1 MVTRIENA
9 IFVTDTLE
17 TDKHLYLENG
27 LIKAFTKE
35 ELPFDEAID
44 AKGLY
49 VAPGFIDIH
58 THGAG
63 NYDFADG
70 TVEDIL
76 QAAHTHGA
84 YGTTT
89 IFPTCTSSSAEDILV
104 FVENVK
110 AAMTETRPGQPYIAG
125 SHLEGPYFSQAM
137 RGAQNPAYI
146 KAPAAEE
153 YREFVKRG
161 EGTVR
166 RFSFAPELTGSEE
179 LCDYLKEQG
188 IVAAFGHTD
197 GVYEELISCIKKGC
211 RLATHL
217 YSGMNTVTRRGLYR
231 KLGAVETA
239 FLEPEVTVEIIADGV
254 HLPKELLR
262 LIYQIKGPDKICL
275 ITDSMR
281 GAGMGEGP
289 SVLGPKH
296 DGMDCVI
303 RDGVAFLTDMTAFAG
318 SVATADRLVRVM
330 HREAGIPLT
339 DCIRMM
345 CKTPASVMGLDDRG
359 QIKEGFTADLV
370 FFDEEIRVQKV
381 ILQGQEL
388 SHTSQ
393 MGD

>member
-1 MVTRIENA
+1 MIVKIENA
-9 IFVTDTLE
+9 VFVTDTLE
-17 TDKHLYLENG
+17 TGKCLYMENG
-27 LIKAFTKE
+27 VIKAFTNE
-35 ELPFDEAID
+35 EQHFDAVID

-63 NYDFADG
+63 DFDFADG

-76 QAAHTHGA
+76 RAAHTHAA

-89 IFPTCTSSSAEDILV
+89 ILPTCTSSSTEDILL

-110 AAMTETRPGQPYIAG
+110 SAMGANKPGHPFIAG

-137 RGAQNPAYI
+137 RGAQNPSYI
-146 KAPAAEE
+146 KAPVPEE
-153 YREFVKRG
+153 YREFLKKG
-161 EGTVR
+161 EGSVR
-166 RFSFAPELTGSEE
+166 RLSFAPELPGSVE

-188 IVAAFGHTD
+188 VVAAFGHTD
-197 GVYEELISCIKKGC
+197 GVYEELLPCIKKGC

-239 FLEPEVTVEIIADGV
+239 FLESEVTVEIIADGV
-254 HLPKELLR
+254 HLPPELLR
-262 LIYQIKGPDKICL
+262 LIYQIKGADKICL

-281 GAGMGEGP
+281 GAGMGEGV

-296 DGMDCVI
+296 DGMDCI
-303 RDGVAFLTDMTAFAG
+303 IKDGVAFLTDMTAFAG

-330 HREAGIPLT
+330 YKEAGIPLT
-339 DCIRMM
+339 ECITMM
-345 CKTPASVMGLDDRG
+345 CKTPAKVIGLNDRG
-359 QIKEGFTADLV
+359 EIKEGFVADLV
-370 FFDEEIRVQKV
+370 FFDEDIRVQNV
-381 ILQGQEL
+381 ILQGQAL
-388 SHTSQ
+388 L
-393 MGD
+393 

>member
-1 MVTRIENA
+1 MVTKIENA

-17 TDKHLYLENG
+17 TDKYLYMENG
-27 LIKAFTKE
+27 FIKAFTNE
-35 ELPFDEAID
+35 EWPFDEVMD

-76 QAAHTHGA
+76 RAAHAHA
-84 YGTTT
+84 VYGTTT
-89 IFPTCTSSSAEDILV
+89 IFPTCTSSSTEDILL

-110 AAMTETRPGQPYIAG
+110 AAMRENQPGHPYIAG

-137 RGAQNPAYI
+137 KGAQNPVYI
-146 KAPAAEE
+146 KAPVVDE
-153 YREFVKRG
+153 YHEFIKRG
-161 EGTVR
+161 EGSVR
-166 RFSFAPELTGSEE
+166 RFSFAPELAGSEE
-179 LCDYLKEQG
+179 LCDYLKVQG

-197 GVYEELISCIKKGC
+197 GVYEELIPCIKKGC

-239 FLEPEVTVEIIADGV
+239 FLEPEVTVEVIADGV
-254 HLPKELLR
+254 HLPAELLK
-262 LIYQIKGPDKICL
+262 LIYQIKGADKICM

-281 GAGMGEGP
+281 GAGMGEGL

-296 DGMDCVI
+296 DGMDCI
-303 RDGVAFLTDMTAFAG
+303 IKDGVAFLTDMTAFAG

-330 HREAGIPLT
+330 HKEAGIPLT
-339 DCIRMM
+339 ECIKMM
-345 CKTPASVMGLDDRG
+345 CKTPAKVMGLTDRG
-359 QIKEGFTADLV
+359 EIKEGFAADLV
-370 FFDEEIRVQKV
+370 FFDEDICVQRV
-381 ILQGQEL
+381 ILHGKNLQAYGK
-388 SHTSQ
+388 
-393 MGD
+393 